1 MILLGIDTASEVTS
15 IGLCKHGQAPYITS
29 FPGPNNQLERIG
41 LVLERILTESG
52 IKRSSISGLVVDV
65 GPGLFSGLRVGVS
78 FAKSF
83 AGAIGVPVIPLT
95 SLDILAFSQKNC
107 PRLIV
112 SMLDARRGEVFYA
125 AYKKVPGG
133 VTRLGPYLVAS
144 PENVAVEIES
154 MDESAL
160 LVGHGA
166 IRYQEVFSAIPQV
179 QFAGLAMA
187 YPLMP
192 MMFEL
197 AQPMY
202 YSEQF
207 VSPEHVEVVYIRD
220 ADAKVNFEVR
230 KALKKES

>member
-1 MILLGIDTASEVTS
+1 MILLGIDTASDVTS
-15 IGLCKHGQAPYITS
+15 IGLCKHGQPPYITS

-41 LVLERILTESG
+41 VVLERIMVESG
-52 IKRSSISGLVVDV
+52 IKRSSISALVVDV

-83 AGAIGVPVIPLT
+83 AGAIGVPIIPLT

-112 SMLDARRGEVFYA
+112 SVLDARRGEVFYST
-125 AYKKVPGG
+125 YKKVPGG

-154 MDESAL
+154 IDELTL

-166 IRYQEVFSAIPQV
+166 NRYQEVFSTIPQV

-187 YPLMP
+187 YPLTA

-197 AQPMY
+197 AQPMF

-207 VSPEHVEVVYIRD
+207 VSPENVEVVYIRD